1 MKLFLMQKFMGVP
14 VLSGIFNT
22 YDEIQDFKNNY
33 WGDPTVRDWHVIE
46 VTEEEMQEKLDK
58 AIEGNLNY

>member
-1 MKLFLMQKFMGVP
+1 MGVP